1 MFVPL
6 ASRHISAVGERDRC
20 FIIQTDQTDD
30 LLQRHRRR
38 CLRPKKSTRR
48 KACDACVQAKTK
60 CTYAHP
66 CARCVDRGVSCVY
79 ASGSAS
85 ADAQP
90 GPSNDNAFSPLS
102 TPSFTPIQP
111 PVLQFPT
118 QGVTDFVATDGPG
131 PGPVVT
137 LPLDFPETSLSNLD
151 LNLNLNGNGNPPVVQ
166 PTLRDL
172 IRIVEQYPKCLLR
185 DDYISPFLHRSLY
198 EQDVPDMTTLARTS
212 MAVCCGSAMET
223 ADGARFAQQAMEV
236 ERQRLIQTYPTYTCM
251 QQWDALHA
259 MLVYAI
265 LELRASNSR
274 SGEEW
279 KQRSYSKG
287 LKAPFLAKMARTL
300 IRSHMHDLNTDLM
313 SVAMPMMSQKLEHW
327 AVAETTRRTIFLA
340 NIVHFLGHCD
350 PETESPSL
358 YYEPLDDE
366 MILNMP
372 LPSSHVLWTARS
384 EMDWELTMDYCEQ
397 NALTMTD
404 ISSSFNVG
412 PGCLNIKQ
420 VLESYPRDY
429 LQTLLI
435 SNIGVGGSDELR
447 NLIILCALQ
456 QFG

>member
-1 MFVPL
+1 MPGDHICPSCFKTYQ
-6 ASRHISAVGERDRC
+6 RH
-20 FIIQTDQTDD
+20 D

-48 KACDACVQAKTK
+48 KACDACVQAKSK
-60 CTYAHP
+60 CTYTHP

-79 ASGSAS
+79 ASGSA
-85 ADAQP
+85 DAQL

-102 TPSFTPIQP
+102 TPSFTLIQP
-111 PVLQFPT
+111 PVLQLPT
-118 QGVTDFVATDGPG
+118 QGITDFGATDGPG
-131 PGPVVT
+131 PGPV
-137 LPLDFPETSLSNLD
+137 
-151 LNLNLNGNGNPPVVQ
+151 
-166 PTLRDL
+166 DL

-185 DDYISPFLHRSLY
+185 DDYTSPFLHCSLY
-198 EQDVPDMTTLARTS
+198 EQDVPNMTTLARTS

-223 ADGARFAQQAMEV
+223 ADGARFARQAMEV

-279 KQRSYSKG
+279 KQRSYSTG
-287 LKAPFLAKMARTL
+287 LKAPFLAKMAQTL

-313 SVAMPMMSQKLEHW
+313 SVTMPMGSQKLEHW

-350 PETESPSL
+350 PESGSPSL

-372 LPSSHVLWTARS
+372 LPSSHVLWATRS
-384 EMDWELTMDYCEQ
+384 EMDWELNMDYCEQ
-397 NALTMTD
+397 NSLTMADT
-404 ISSSFNVG
+404 SSSFNTVL
-412 PGCLNIKQ
+412 GCLNLKQ

-456 QFG
+456 QFT